1 MLSLDISFRAL
12 DRLKGKRAAAQE
24 QVAAAKAE
32 IRALL
37 QEQKAA
43 EQAVVLTQQVARE
56 TQKHLEF
63 KVSALST
70 MALTS
75 VLDRD
80 ISLSLEFSEKR
91 GKTEAEFAIIEEGM
105 SLPPEDHVGG
115 GVIDLLGLSLRFSIW
130 SIMAQ
135 RTAPIFFLD
144 EPLKWLKGGGMP
156 EKGQELIS
164 QIAQQLGVQIIMVSH
179 APELIV
185 GADHTV
191 VVE

>member
-1 MLSLDISFRAL
+1 
-12 DRLKGKRAAAQE
+12 
-24 QVAAAKAE
+24 
-32 IRALL
+32 
-37 QEQKAA
+37 
-43 EQAVVLTQQVARE
+43 
-56 TQKHLEF
+56 
-63 KVSALST
+63 
-70 MALTS
+70 
-75 VLDRD
+75 
-80 ISLSLEFSEKR
+80 
-91 GKTEAEFAIIEEGM
+91 M

-130 SIMAQ
+130 SIMAR

-164 QIAQQLGVQIIMVSH
+164 QISKQLGVQVIMVSH
-179 APELIV
+179 APELIA